1 MYICIPCIHLHVVPN
16 VPELTAVVPL
26 FSIVYLTWAEPT
38 PFVGEITNYEV
49 SYTIGSGSPMD
60 KQVDGTV
67 RTASYAVTEES
78 AGQMHSIRIRARTS
92 QGWGDFSNPFTFTF
106 QPVGKCTAQL
116 NIYISVSK

>member
-1 MYICIPCIHLHVVPN
+1 MALTCTHSLYPPVVPN

-60 KQVDGTV
+60 KQVVGTV
-67 RTASYAVTEES
+67 RTTSYAVTEES
-78 AGQMHSIRIRARTS
+78 AGQTHSIRIRAKTS
-92 QGWGDFSNPFTFTF
+92 QGWGDFSNHFTYTF
-106 QPVGKCTAQL
+106 QPVGKCTTQ
-116 NIYISVSK
+116 